1 MGAAIME
8 VAGQGEPP
16 GDPWNNDPG
25 PLITPVDAVGWAVTI
40 PDKGSHYLKKSPS
53 PTGSKPPP
61 GEGNA
66 ASPDGTDDGS
76 PVKKIQQSTNTEENT
91 DASGQATWTKW
102 SMRKTR

>member
-1 MGAAIME
+1 MLA
-8 VAGQGEPP
+8 Q
-16 GDPWNNDPG
+16 
-25 PLITPVDAVGWAVTI
+25 VTI

-76 PVKKIQQSTNTEENT
+76 PVKKIQQLI
-91 DASGQATWTKW
+91 DALEVLKVFFV
-102 SMRKTR
+102 